1 MHQLVTTASVLRW
14 HRRLVSRKW
23 TYPNWAG
30 SPSVI
35 QHARGLLVRPVIAT
49 VTSRHAVRRKR
60 SWLSAAVPCCSS
72 MPGGRTPAFA
82 LRSAGGRA
90 ITALPTRVLG
100 DGVPQVAAVDVWPE
114 AGGEEQFGVRGVPGE
129 EVGRALLGAG
139 PPRAGA
145 GSRGPC
151 RCSARGR
158 SRQRWPRAVVHFLP
172 PAGIRQPQDTTV
184 SRSTSRMIGGR
195 LTAVSSAGTTVPSA
209 ASAHAG
215 HSHLAGLS
223 HSRLPRSTRCQQPLA
238 RQSAARVLHHHPVH
252 LEHGTAGLA
261 CKLVRRH

>member
-1 MHQLVTTASVLRW
+1 MHQLATTGTVLRW

-35 QHARGLLVRPVIAT
+35 QHARGLLVRPVIAM

-114 AGGEEQFGVRGVPGE
+114 AGGEEQFGVRGVPGRKLDVRCSAPVRHAPGL
-129 EVGRALLGAG
+129 EVAGLAGAVRAAGPASAGPGRWSTSCRRLESGSRRTPPCRG
-139 PPRAGA
+139 PPRA
-145 GSRGPC
+145 
-151 RCSARGR
+151 
-158 SRQRWPRAVVHFLP
+158 
-172 PAGIRQPQDTTV
+172 
-184 SRSTSRMIGGR
+184 
-195 LTAVSSAGTTVPSA
+195 
-209 ASAHAG
+209 
-215 HSHLAGLS
+215 
-223 HSRLPRSTRCQQPLA
+223 
-238 RQSAARVLHHHPVH
+238 
-252 LEHGTAGLA
+252 
-261 CKLVRRH
+261 